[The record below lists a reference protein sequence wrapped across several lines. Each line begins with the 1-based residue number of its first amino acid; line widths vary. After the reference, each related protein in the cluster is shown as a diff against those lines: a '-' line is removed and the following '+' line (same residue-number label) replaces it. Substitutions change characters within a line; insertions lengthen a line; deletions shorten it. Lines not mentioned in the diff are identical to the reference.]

1 MAAYV
6 LIGTLWEK
14 RHIRFGHETGI
25 IVTFGILFGWL
36 ITKINPVKYELSEAM
51 LFKFCLPLILFA
63 EGYNM
68 H

>member
-25 IVTFGILFGWL
+25 IVSLGILFGWL
-36 ITKINPVKYELSEAM
+36 ITKINQVNYELSEAM